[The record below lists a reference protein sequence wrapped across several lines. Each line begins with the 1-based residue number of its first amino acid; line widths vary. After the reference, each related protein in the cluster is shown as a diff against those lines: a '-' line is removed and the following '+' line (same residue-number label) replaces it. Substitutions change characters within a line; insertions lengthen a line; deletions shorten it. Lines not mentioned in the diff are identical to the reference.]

1 MPQCNYRVHTAS
13 IGTHYFVVLPILKI
27 FLRINQML
35 KLTNYDLN
43 KNLMSCKEIKLYYSR
58 KDVLKKYV
66 RVS

>member
-1 MPQCNYRVHTAS
+1 
-13 IGTHYFVVLPILKI
+13 
-27 FLRINQML
+27 ML

-58 KDVLKKYV
+58 KGVLKKRV